1 MHEQIEGSG
10 LGADMADGTDS
21 SEITEEDTRTPTEI
35 QEEERRQKR
44 QQRVE
49 QKKLDQA
56 RIGSS
61 E

>member
-1 MHEQIEGSG
+1 MHEQTEGG
-10 LGADMADGTDS
+10 DRGAEMADGTDS

-44 QQRVE
+44 QQRAE
-49 QKKLDQA
+49 QKKLDQS